1 MLAAEVIGLAQSLK
15 VRSIPL
21 WPLRCVAA
29 TEAILG
35 LVSRKS
41 RRSAEMLGWMIYS
54 STHDAIAV
62 SCGKRR
68 LYEEFCSKRDALR
81 LAV

>member
-1 MLAAEVIGLAQSLK
+1 
-15 VRSIPL
+15 
-21 WPLRCVAA
+21 
-29 TEAILG
+29 
-35 LVSRKS
+35 
-41 RRSAEMLGWMIYS
+41 MIYS